1 MSAPPPPKAAP
12 AAPAAPAT
20 PATPAAEGAGIPAA
34 PGFASSA
41 AASAMFPPSPPI
53 YSAPP
58 PAAYQ
63 PPVNRAGRLRVSNRD
78 GTLVARAV
86 SPHGRSPSAVTPE
99 WASEYGLGTVNFN
112 GSIFR
117 ILPDS
122 YIEGSIPLN

>member
-1 MSAPPPPKAAP
+1 MSAPPPPK

-122 YIEGSIPLN
+122 YLEVSIPLN